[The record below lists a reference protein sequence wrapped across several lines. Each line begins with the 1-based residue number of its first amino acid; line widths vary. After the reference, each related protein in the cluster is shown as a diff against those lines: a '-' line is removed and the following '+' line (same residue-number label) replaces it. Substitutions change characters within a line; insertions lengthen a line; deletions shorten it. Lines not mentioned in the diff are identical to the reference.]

1 MKIKRILVTLLGM
14 LLVFSF
20 ISCNNSSESSDD
32 NEYGLFDVTDV
43 EGWDNWDDLTSGTIE
58 NWIVGKWD
66 VKSRLLT
73 NMNAKM
79 ENELTEVTCLA
90 NFTGTS
96 GSSPIEWSNYSD
108 SSLQNTSTSLSNFKS
123 EMNAKYDKDCW
134 DSYIQ
139 SFKDEGVKVESV
151 EKEVWKKVN
160 KERTQ
165 MEFYK
170 VLILSGTIDGI
181 YNTAVIQ
188 VNESFTKR

>member
-20 ISCNNSSESSDD
+20 ISCINSSESSDD

-43 EGWDNWDDLTSGTIE
+43 EGWDNWDDLTSGTIGK
-58 NWIVGKWD
+58 WIVGKWD
-66 VKSRLLT
+66 AKTRLLT

-79 ENELTEVTCLA
+79 ENELTEVTCLV

-96 GSSPIEWSNYSD
+96 NDSLIQWTNYSD
-108 SSLQNTSTSLSNFKS
+108 SSVHNTSTDLSGFKYQ
-123 EMNAKYDKDCW
+123 MDTKYGKNCW
-134 DSYIQ
+134 DEIIND
-139 SFKDEGVKVESV
+139 FKEEGGKIDNVEQ
-151 EKEVWKKVN
+151 KVWKKVN